1 MKYWDRSSFYG
12 IANFLIIPKSH
23 TCQMCFCNAWPH
35 VSPLCTV
42 PHLHL
47 PGSPPPSNIIFTI
60 IIILITFWDII
71 CFWHLASSRVPI
83 ICFCNYDHCPCCQ
96 HKMKLCEWSPEYKGS
111 PLSCLIALMSPM
123 IYPLNLKCTKP
134 SLIDWLPPGY
144 WSVYMTNKLKA
155 PFQVE
160 TLLQANEQASRP
172 AEEREAGG
180 WHRGRPGEG
189 LWLREDRDEVRQ
201 HWHVPLDAG
210 TQHRGL
216 HIGEI

>member
-1 MKYWDRSSFYG
+1 
-12 IANFLIIPKSH
+12 
-23 TCQMCFCNAWPH
+23 MCFCNAWPH

-47 PGSPPPSNIIFTI
+47 PHPPCSNIIFI
-60 IIILITFWDII
+60 KIIILNTFWNII
-71 CFWHLASSRVPI
+71 CAFGILPASRATI
-83 ICFCNYDHCPCCQ
+83 IYFCNYHHCPWCQ

-144 WSVYMTNKLKA
+144 WSVYITHKLKA

-180 WHRGRPGEG
+180 WHRRRPGKG

-201 HWHVPLDAG
+201 HRHVPLDSIKESWGVHSCKYWECKYSPWCHAKA
-210 TQHRGL
+210 
-216 HIGEI
+216 

>member
-1 MKYWDRSSFYG
+1 MSPPSK
-12 IANFLIIPKSH
+12 IIFIGHNHYSYH
-23 TCQMCFCNAWPH
+23 ILEYHLCFC
-35 VSPLCTV
+35 
-42 PHLHL
+42 
-47 PGSPPPSNIIFTI
+47 
-60 IIILITFWDII
+60 
-71 CFWHLASSRVPI
+71 HLASRATI
-83 ICFCNYDHCPCCQ
+83 ICFCNYHHCPCCQ

-144 WSVYMTNKLKA
+144 WSVYITHKLKA
-155 PFQVE
+155 PFQVK

-180 WHRGRPGEG
+180 WHSGRPGER
-189 LWLREDRDEVRQ
+189 LRLREDRDEVRQ
-201 HWHVPLDAG
+201 HWHVPLDTS

-216 HIGEI
+216 HIGEISIFIFHANISWRHAI